1 MKSIPRSILAIV
13 TLLLVTGA
21 AHAKKNNPNIELA
34 FRPTQTVAA
43 VEVDVGPLLET
54 PVRLGVEDARPGDDK
69 SKLGTR
75 TNDDDERFTLKA
87 VGSVGD
93 FVRESLLEQA
103 AAWGLVIDGE
113 AEPQLS
119 IRISSIQIT
128 ETNQAVGANY
138 RAEVRLAWSFG
149 TEESPEVASGSAL
162 GDATRWGKKFSTDNT
177 NEVLSDA
184 LLEAFGAIL
193 DDSSLQSVWTG
204 GR

>member
-13 TLLLVTGA
+13 ALLLVTAG
-21 AHAKKNNPNIELA
+21 AHAKKNDPNIELA

-54 PVRLGVEDARPGDDK
+54 PVQLGVEDARPGDDE

-75 TNDDDERFTLKA
+75 TNDDDERFTLRA

-113 AEPQLS
+113 AEAQLS

-128 ETNQAVGANY
+128 ETNQAVGATY

-149 TEESPEVASGSAL
+149 TQESPEAASGSAF
-162 GDATRWGKKFSTDNT
+162 GDATRWGKKFSADNT

-193 DDSSLQSVWTG
+193 DDGALRSAWTG
-204 GR
+204 DR